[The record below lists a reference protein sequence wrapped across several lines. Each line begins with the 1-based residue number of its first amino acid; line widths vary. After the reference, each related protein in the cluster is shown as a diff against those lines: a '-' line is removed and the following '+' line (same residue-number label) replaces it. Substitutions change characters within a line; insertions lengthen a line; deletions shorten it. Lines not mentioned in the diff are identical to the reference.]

1 MQSSA
6 AVKYA
11 ITAALCALSLSVS
24 CVGFAQ
30 TQAQAQSAARSAG
43 QPLISGPNPGQPT
56 TAAVSGPPAPAPAK
70 VHELVGV
77 WGLSKSSKAS
87 GPVPPKGTVPLVPAV
102 EAKRAELERMNKA
115 GEVIPGRNAKCIPA
129 GLPDMM
135 VFGFNVWA
143 TAEYL
148 IVYGGYGT
156 VRPVWLNRTEHT
168 PDNKLFPSYQ
178 GESIGRWDGDTLVV
192 DTIGLV
198 ADNEITYGLSLEDP
212 DMHIVERFR
221 ILNPRELEV
230 VTTIESKKSLT
241 KPWTYT
247 NVYARRASSELIG
260 PITYCDSP
268 TVDDALDLTPP
279 SGGYIPPGAE

>member
-1 MQSSA
+1 MQSPT

-11 ITAALCALSLSVS
+11 VAVALGALSLTLTSA
-24 CVGFAQ
+24 CFAQ
-30 TQAQAQSAARSAG
+30 GAAPPARGGSG
-43 QPLISGPNPGQPT
+43 QPLISGANPGPP
-56 TAAVSGPPAPAPAK
+56 AAAPVQGPPAPAPAK
-70 VHELVGV
+70 VHALVGV

-87 GPVPPKGTVPLVPAV
+87 GPVPPKGTVPLVPEM

-115 GEVIPGRNAKCIPA
+115 GEVIPGRNAKCVPA

-135 VFGFNVWA
+135 VFGFNLWA

-178 GESIGRWDGDTLVV
+178 GESIGHWEGNTLVV
-192 DTIGLV
+192 DTVGLV
-198 ADNEITYGLSLEDP
+198 AENEITYGLSLEDP
-212 DMHIVERFR
+212 DMHIVERFHL
-221 ILNPRELEV
+221 LNPGELEV

-247 NVYARRASSELIG
+247 NVYARRASSQLVG
-260 PITYCDSP
+260 PITYCDQP
-268 TVDDALDLTPP
+268 TVNGSLNLTPP
-279 SGGYIPPGAE
+279 SGGYIPPGAK